1 MGSRSWRSIRSR
13 DIRRVS
19 VQFYFED
26 RRVDLW
32 RVEAGNISSRLT
44 YILHHAFLRWNF
56 VAGLERFVKL
66 KNFSLEFAIV
76 MELCHK
82 IGIENNK

>member
-1 MGSRSWRSIRSR
+1 M
-13 DIRRVS
+13 S

-32 RVEAGNISSRLT
+32 RVEAGNISSSSRLT
-44 YILHHAFLRWNF
+44 YILHHAFFEMEFLLQDFR
-56 VAGLERFVKL
+56 GRLERFVKL
-66 KNFSLEFAIV
+66 ENFSLEFAIV

-82 IGIENNK
+82 IGIEDNK